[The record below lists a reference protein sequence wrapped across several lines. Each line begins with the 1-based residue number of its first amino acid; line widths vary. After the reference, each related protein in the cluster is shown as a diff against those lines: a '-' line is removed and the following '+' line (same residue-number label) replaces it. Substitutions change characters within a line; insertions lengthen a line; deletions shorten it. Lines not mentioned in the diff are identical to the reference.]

1 MNEKEVQR
9 CVESSGFRVSEVED
23 LDFYRPNK
31 EMNAMENRDDF
42 VEIVELTIE
51 ELEER
56 TAPGVIIWG

>member
-1 MNEKEVQR
+1 
-9 CVESSGFRVSEVED
+9 
-23 LDFYRPNK
+23 
-31 EMNAMENRDDF
+31 MENRDDF

>member
-1 MNEKEVQR
+1 MKRR
-9 CVESSGFRVSEVED
+9 CRDARNHLGLRCLRWKIWTFTD
-23 LDFYRPNK
+23 QTK
-31 EMNAMENRDDF
+31 EMNPMENRDDF